1 MKTKFL
7 SVSTGITLMFL
18 GVSFFIHSINT
29 VNAASSNSERFLIN
43 EPSKIGKY
51 QVSISIGKEDEMYAV
66 IINTESGKSE
76 SYRYKV
82 EEGSYKWVKMPSQ
95 LPVFTF

>member
-7 SVSTGITLMFL
+7 SISTGITMMLL
-18 GVSFFIHSINT
+18 SVSVFIHSIIPAS
-29 VNAASSNSERFLIN
+29 AAPGNLEKFILN
-43 EPSKIGKY
+43 ETGKIGKY

-66 IINTESGKSE
+66 VLNTETGKSE
-76 SYRYKV
+76 SYRYKM

-95 LPVFTF
+95 LPLFTF